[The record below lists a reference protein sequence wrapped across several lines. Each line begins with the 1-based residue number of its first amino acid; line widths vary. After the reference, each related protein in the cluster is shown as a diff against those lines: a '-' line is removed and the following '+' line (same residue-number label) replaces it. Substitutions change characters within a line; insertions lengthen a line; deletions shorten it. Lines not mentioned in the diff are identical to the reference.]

1 MGTVCFAKENAL
13 RALYLAGTQATRA
26 YVSGSVSTAGNDFN
40 SSDVGFPSS
49 VGLAVR
55 VRHLKSVNNCLSA
68 EFAFC
73 HDSAP
78 PYISSFNY
86 FKTAPLIIAYSKAK
100 INSIFKKNIVFGKFL
115 LVETAKKHA
124 L

>member
-26 YVSGSVSTAGNDFN
+26 YVSGSVSTAGNDLN

-55 VRHLKSVNNCLSA
+55 VRNLKSVNNAFSA

-73 HDSAP
+73 HNSAP
-78 PYISSFNY
+78 PIYISSFIIYKHSINDY
-86 FKTAPLIIAYSKAK
+86 NIKNFKLQ
-100 INSIFKKNIVFGKFL
+100 
-115 LVETAKKHA
+115 
-124 L
+124 